1 MRWFPL
7 VGAGLGAVSALLWI
21 ATRAFLPPF
30 AIAVLLLIAETLVT
44 GALHVDALAD
54 TADGFGGGRTREDIL
69 RIMRDH
75 AIGSYGGSAIT
86 LLLLWKA
93 ACLATVVSQP
103 QPYRYLLVIPAVGR
117 WTAVL
122 ISRILPY
129 ARRSQAGQAV
139 SPQVTRRDLAVAS
152 AMCAGIVLPIAS
164 WRGLICWTVGAL
176 VTVLWAHWCRLR
188 LGGITG
194 DTIGA
199 NLQLAESVQLLVA
212 LLLR

>member
-7 VGAGLGAVSALLWI
+7 VGAGLGAVSAFIWI
-21 ATRAFLPPF
+21 STRSFLPPF
-30 AIAVLLLIAETLVT
+30 VIAVLLLITEVLLT

-54 TADGFGGGRTREDIL
+54 TADGFGGGRTREDVL

-75 AIGSYGGSAIT
+75 AIGSYGGAAIT
-86 LLLLWKA
+86 LLFLWKA
-93 ACLATVVSQP
+93 ACLTTVVSQP
-103 QPYRYLLVIPAVGR
+103 QSYRYLLVIPAVGR

-122 ISRILPY
+122 ISRLLPY
-129 ARRSQAGQAV
+129 ARRSDAEQAV
-139 SPQVTRRDLAVAS
+139 SPQVTRRDLAIATTV
-152 AMCAGIVLPIAS
+152 CAAIVLPVAS
-164 WRGLICWTVGAL
+164 WRGLICWLCGVLT
-176 VTVLWAHWCRLR
+176 TVLWAHWCRVR

-199 NLQLAESVQLLVA
+199 NLQVAESVQLLAA